1 MCGEFTLWRCPQ
13 IIPCNSTWQQRAFG
27 FYKTRT
33 GKNLFCYKCCV
44 ERDDWRAWSL
54 AERQEAIDN
63 KYCCR
68 QCIEAGAA
76 YIQSLSPCIPTEP
89 SSTSS
94 VSTLSAPPAAAS
106 GAAIPPLPPQT
117 LPASPRPYHNGFAN
131 YSHALPAP
139 PAAVSGVAIPPSPPQ
154 TLAAS
159 TPPTPSPPAAASGA
173 GIPPPPPQ
181 TLSPSTTPYH
191 NGFANY
197 SHALPALPAAVSGVA
212 ISPPPPQTPSAS
224 PPPYHNGF
232 ANYSLALP
240 APPAAVS
247 GVAIPL
253 PPPQTLPASTPP
265 PPSPLAPVA
274 LYTPSS
280 AARRVVVKP
289 YNGLEFDDSRGQIEY
304 GYLQVSVG
312 DEVDV
317 LSPTIPGHQGN
328 FFAEYT
334 YVWNGRVGGFGWIPT
349 MVLSTTAVLTTNEG
363 TLPGPIPADDG
374 RVFALSLQY

>member
-1 MCGEFTLWRCPQ
+1 MKCTTCGEFTLWRCPQ
-13 IIPCNSTWQQRAFG
+13 IIPCNPTWQQRAFG
-27 FYKTRT
+27 FYKTST

-54 AERQEAIDN
+54 AMRQQAIVN
-63 KYCCR
+63 KCCCR

-89 SSTSS
+89 NCTSS
-94 VSTLSAPPAAAS
+94 VATLSAPPAAAF
-106 GAAIPPLPPQT
+106 GAAIPPPPPQT

-139 PAAVSGVAIPPSPPQ
+139 PAAVSGVAIPP
-154 TLAAS
+154 
-159 TPPTPSPPAAASGA
+159 
-173 GIPPPPPQ
+173 PPPQ
-181 TLSPSTTPYH
+181 TPLASPRPYH

-197 SHALPALPAAVSGVA
+197 SHALPA
-212 ISPPPPQTPSAS
+212 
-224 PPPYHNGF
+224 
-232 ANYSLALP
+232 
-240 APPAAVS
+240 PPAAVS
-247 GVAIPL
+247 GVASPP
-253 PPPQTLPASTPP
+253 PPPQKLPASTPP
-265 PPSPLAPVA
+265 IPSPLAPVA
-274 LYTPSS
+274 SYTPAS

-289 YNGLEFDDSRGQIEY
+289 YNGLELDDSREQIEY

-317 LSPTIPGHQGN
+317 LCPTIPGHRGN
-328 FFAEYT
+328 SFAEYT
-334 YVWNGRVGGFGWIPT
+334 YVRNGRVGGFGWIPT

-374 RVFALSLQY
+374 RVFAPSLQ

>member
-13 IIPCNSTWQQRAFG
+13 IIPCNPTWQQRAFG

-68 QCIEAGAA
+68 HCIEAGAA

-94 VSTLSAPPAAAS
+94 VATLSAPPAAAS

-139 PAAVSGVAIPPSPPQ
+139 PAAVSGVAIP
-154 TLAAS
+154 
-159 TPPTPSPPAAASGA
+159 
-173 GIPPPPPQ
+173 
-181 TLSPSTTPYH
+181 
-191 NGFANY
+191 
-197 SHALPALPAAVSGVA
+197 
-212 ISPPPPQTPSAS
+212 
-224 PPPYHNGF
+224 
-232 ANYSLALP
+232 
-240 APPAAVS
+240 
-247 GVAIPL
+247 L

-274 LYTPSS
+274 LYTPAS

-289 YNGLEFDDSRGQIEY
+289 YNGVEFDDSRGQIEH

-328 FFAEYT
+328 SFAEYT
-334 YVWNGRVGGFGWIPT
+334 YVSNGRVGGFGWIPT

-374 RVFALSLQY
+374 RVFALSLQ

>member
-1 MCGEFTLWRCPQ
+1 MKCTTFMCGEFTLWRCPQ

-27 FYKTRT
+27 FYKTGT

-94 VSTLSAPPAAAS
+94 VATLSAPPAAAF
-106 GAAIPPLPPQT
+106 GAAIPPPPPQT

-139 PAAVSGVAIPPSPPQ
+139 PAAVSGVAI
-154 TLAAS
+154 
-159 TPPTPSPPAAASGA
+159 
-173 GIPPPPPQ
+173 
-181 TLSPSTTPYH
+181 
-191 NGFANY
+191 
-197 SHALPALPAAVSGVA
+197 
-212 ISPPPPQTPSAS
+212 SPPPPQTPSAS

-232 ANYSLALP
+232 ANYSHALP

-253 PPPQTLPASTPP
+253 SPPQT

-328 FFAEYT
+328 SFAEYT
-334 YVWNGRVGGFGWIPT
+334 YVSNGRVGGFGWIPT

-374 RVFALSLQY
+374 RVFALSLQ

>member
-1 MCGEFTLWRCPQ
+1 MKCTTFMCGEFTLWRCPQ
-13 IIPCNSTWQQRAFG
+13 IIPCNPTWQQRAFG
-27 FYKTRT
+27 FYKTGT

-68 QCIEAGAA
+68 HCIEAGAA

-94 VSTLSAPPAAAS
+94 VATLSAPPAAAS
-106 GAAIPPLPPQT
+106 GAAIPPPPPQT

-131 YSHALPAP
+131 YSH
-139 PAAVSGVAIPPSPPQ
+139 
-154 TLAAS
+154 
-159 TPPTPSPPAAASGA
+159 
-173 GIPPPPPQ
+173 
-181 TLSPSTTPYH
+181 
-191 NGFANY
+191 
-197 SHALPALPAAVSGVA
+197 
-212 ISPPPPQTPSAS
+212 
-224 PPPYHNGF
+224 
-232 ANYSLALP
+232 ALP

-280 AARRVVVKP
+280 VARRVVVKP
-289 YNGLEFDDSRGQIEY
+289 YNGLEFDDSRGQIED

-317 LSPTIPGHQGN
+317 LCATIPGHQGN
-328 FFAEYT
+328 SFDEYT

-374 RVFALSLQY
+374 RVFALSLQ

>member
-1 MCGEFTLWRCPQ
+1 MKCTTFMCGEFTLWRCPQ

-27 FYKTRT
+27 FYKTGT

-94 VSTLSAPPAAAS
+94 VATLSAPPAAAF
-106 GAAIPPLPPQT
+106 GAAIPPPPPQT

-139 PAAVSGVAIPPSPPQ
+139 PAAVSGVAIPLSPPQ
-154 TLAAS
+154 T
-159 TPPTPSPPAAASGA
+159 
-173 GIPPPPPQ
+173 
-181 TLSPSTTPYH
+181 
-191 NGFANY
+191 
-197 SHALPALPAAVSGVA
+197 
-212 ISPPPPQTPSAS
+212 
-224 PPPYHNGF
+224 
-232 ANYSLALP
+232 
-240 APPAAVS
+240 
-247 GVAIPL
+247 
-253 PPPQTLPASTPP
+253 

-328 FFAEYT
+328 SFAEYT
-334 YVWNGRVGGFGWIPT
+334 YVSNGRVGGFGWIPT

-374 RVFALSLQY
+374 RVFALSLQ

>member
-13 IIPCNSTWQQRAFG
+13 IIPCNSTWQQRVFG

-68 QCIEAGAA
+68 HCIEAGAA

-94 VSTLSAPPAAAS
+94 VATLSAPPAAAS
-106 GAAIPPLPPQT
+106 GAAIPPPPLQT

-131 YSHALPAP
+131 YSH
-139 PAAVSGVAIPPSPPQ
+139 
-154 TLAAS
+154 
-159 TPPTPSPPAAASGA
+159 
-173 GIPPPPPQ
+173 
-181 TLSPSTTPYH
+181 
-191 NGFANY
+191 
-197 SHALPALPAAVSGVA
+197 
-212 ISPPPPQTPSAS
+212 
-224 PPPYHNGF
+224 
-232 ANYSLALP
+232 ALP

-289 YNGLEFDDSRGQIEY
+289 YNGLEFDDSRGQIEH

-328 FFAEYT
+328 SFAEYT
-334 YVWNGRVGGFGWIPT
+334 YVSNGRVGGFGWIPT

-374 RVFALSLQY
+374 RVFALSLQ